1 MLKKKLLEE
10 GRKPYVIPVGG
21 STLWGLGILLYYVLS
36 IFTVIAHHALVLTP
50 SVLNTRY
57 PREILRYIYIYI
69 YIYSLFQ
76 HLVDKDPGLM
86 GNLLVE
92 RLVGA
97 HIDLVS
103 EEEYAQIG
111 SEVRT
116 LYV

>member
-1 MLKKKLLEE
+1 MD
-10 GRKPYVIPVGG
+10 
-21 STLWGLGILLYYVLS
+21 
-36 IFTVIAHHALVLTP
+36 
-50 SVLNTRY
+50 
-57 PREILRYIYIYI
+57 IYA
-69 YIYSLFQ
+69 LFQ

-86 GNLLVE
+86 GNLLVQ

-116 LYV
+116 LYMWTPETPRFELLVLFTCAPQKPCISSQSCICSNEMLFYYLFMPN